1 MRSISNNDSEF
12 TKISTKIEAIDQW
25 GTKENKYH
33 LVQQQIAH
41 FFYCFILVKLAKQIV
56 DVCIYLAFTKGFI
69 FYYYYYYFY
78 ITIKFVNI

>member
-41 FFYCFILVKLAKQIV
+41 FFFYCFILVKLAKQIV

-69 FYYYYYYFY
+69 FYLLLLLFFLYY
-78 ITIKFVNI
+78 N